1 MARVRGYKVLEE
13 LGISLKRKKTN
24 VFHQTERTL
33 TLRYSFLILLFLF
46 VFIILLYSIVY
57 FWLTADI
64 KKELQDKVQHESQPV
79 EKYLTGRDAGPD
91 DRRGDPKVAE
101 TDSDQL
107 FYYVTNTNGDVII
120 QDAQLPLLHTSF
132 IHFISE
138 WQPTSEELRR
148 EALMID
154 EKLLLKDDAEFAT
167 YVPTEAKLQIFMI
180 AKPIYE
186 RNQLVGYLYIG
197 HNATNLFQLLSSLL
211 QILAVIAVIFSG
223 IAFYLSRIMSK
234 RAMVPIKQAF
244 ARQQEFVADA
254 SHELRTPLS
263 VMLSSIELLEM
274 EEQTEQDKEMAV
286 KTIHN
291 LKEEVKRMTGLV
303 SNLLTLARSDSAQQ
317 NVTMEAFDLY
327 QVAKQTIHTFE
338 AYAQIK
344 DITLQIKSPN
354 SLQIIGN
361 KELLTQLLYILID
374 NAIKYS
380 EYEGTVTLAI
390 SKEGNQLLLTVTD
403 NGVGI
408 EEKHIPHLFKR
419 FYRVD
424 KARTRQE
431 GGYGLGL
438 SIAKWIVDTHNGTI
452 NVHSKLHEGSTFI
465 VTLPQK

>member
-1 MARVRGYKVLEE
+1 M
-13 LGISLKRKKTN
+13 KRKKTN

-64 KKELQDKVQHESQPV
+64 KKELRDKAQHELQPV
-79 EKYLTGRDAGPD
+79 EKYLTGRNDGPD

-138 WQPTSEELRR
+138 WQPTREELRR

-211 QILAVIAVIFSG
+211 QILAVIAFIFSG
-223 IAFYLSRIMSK
+223 IAFSLSRIMSK

-338 AYAQIK
+338 AHAHTK
-344 DITLQIKSPN
+344 NITLQLKSPN
-354 SLQIIGN
+354 PLQIIGN
-361 KELLTQLLYILID
+361 IELLTQLLYILID

-380 EYEGTVTLAI
+380 EYKGTVTLAI

-452 NVHSKLHEGSTFI
+452 NVQSKLHEGSTFI
-465 VTLPQK
+465 VNLPQK

>member
-1 MARVRGYKVLEE
+1 MVRVRGYKVLEE

-33 TLRYSFLILLFLF
+33 TIRYSFLILLFLF

-57 FWLTADI
+57 FWLTSDI
-64 KKELQDKVQHESQPV
+64 KQELRDKAQHESQPV
-79 EKYLTGRDAGPD
+79 EKYLTGRDDGPD
-91 DRRGDPKVAE
+91 DRRGAPKVAE

-107 FYYVTNTNGDVII
+107 FYYVTNTNGKVIV

-138 WQPTSEELRR
+138 WQPTHEELRR

-211 QILAVIAVIFSG
+211 HILAVIAVIFSG

-244 ARQQEFVADA
+244 TRQQEFVADA

-286 KTIHN
+286 KTVNN

-327 QVAKQTIHTFE
+327 QVAKQTIHTF
-338 AYAQIK
+338 AAHARTK
-344 DITLQIKSPN
+344 KITLELKSPN
-354 SLQIIGN
+354 SLQILGN

-380 EYEGTVTLAI
+380 EYEGTVTLTI
-390 SKEGNQLLLTVTD
+390 SKEGNQLLLIVTD

-452 NVHSKLHEGSTFI
+452 NVQSKLHEGSTFI